1 MADLFIEEI
10 TEHEIVSQQIYSEI
24 AIQLKIASEIALKS
38 WIFPFFHQKH

>member
-24 AIQLKIASEIALKS
+24 AIQLKLPVK
-38 WIFPFFHQKH
+38 